1 MKAAV
6 RYFSRTGNT
15 KAVAERI
22 AKTMGTQAVS
32 VDNTDA
38 ALAEPVDVL
47 FVGGALYA
55 YGIDSHLREYIASLD
70 AANVGKAVV
79 FSTSWVSKH
88 TIELIKRALG
98 EKGIAVD
105 QRTLYFHDRPGNEQ
119 LQMADAF
126 SRQFL

>member
-6 RYFSRTGNT
+6 RYFSRSGNT
-15 KAVAERI
+15 KAVAEAI
-22 AKTMGTQAVS
+22 AKAAETQAVA
-32 VDNTDA
+32 VDDAGA

-55 YGIDSHLREYIASLD
+55 YGIDSHLREYLDSLD

-88 TIELIKRALG
+88 AIELIKKSLVNR
-98 EKGIAVD
+98 GITVAD
-105 QRTLYFHDRPGNEQ
+105 EALYFRGRPNDGQ
-119 LQMADAF
+119 LRDADAF
-126 SRQFL
+126 ARKFL

>member
-6 RYFSRTGNT
+6 RYFSRSGNT
-15 KAVAERI
+15 KAVAEAI
-22 AKTMGTQAVS
+22 AKAAGTQAVAA
-32 VDNTDA
+32 DNAGA

-55 YGIDSHLREYIASLD
+55 YGIDSHLREYLDSLD

-88 TIELIKRALG
+88 AIELIKKSLVNR
-98 EKGIAVD
+98 GITVAD
-105 QRTLYFHDRPGNEQ
+105 EALYFRGRPNDGQ
-119 LQMADAF
+119 LREADAF
-126 SRQFL
+126 ARKFL

>member
-6 RYFSRTGNT
+6 RSFSRTGNT

-32 VDNTDA
+32 VDNADA

-79 FSTSWVSKH
+79 FSTSLVSKH
-88 TIELIKRALG
+88 AIELIKRALG
-98 EKGIAVD
+98 EKDIAVD
-105 QRTLYFHDRPGNEQ
+105 QRTLYFRGRPGDEQ
-119 LQMADAF
+119 LQMAEAF
-126 SRQFL
+126 ARQFL